1 MASST
6 EATWPLDAYLDRIG
20 YRGPR
25 EPTLSALQDICRAHA
40 ESVPF
45 ETLDAPEG
53 VVPSLDQESVF
64 TKVVPRRGGGACLEV
79 NALLAAALRRIG
91 FAVDTVLGEA
101 WRVLERRYTGLLD
114 HMVLLVR
121 LDGTTWVVDVGFA
134 TLTPVLPVPLDSQPW
149 RERGWWFRMR
159 PTDDLIVAERAGTDG
174 VWRPLYR
181 FRDDPQPA
189 EAFEDI
195 RDHYLR
201 RSTRMSRTLMCAR
214 WSAGRRLTLINDR
227 LVTADRGVESVMPVG
242 DEAQAAAVL
251 AEIFRDHEHLV
262 VRALRVWR
270 RLFPDQMDPIGPTPA
285 VSSNEERNQ

>member
-1 MASST
+1 MADST
-6 EATWPLDAYLDRIG
+6 EASWSLDAYLHRIG

-25 EPTLSALQDICRAHA
+25 EPTLPVLREICRVHA

-53 VVPSLDQESVF
+53 VVPSLDQGSIF
-64 TKVVPRRGGGACLEV
+64 TKVVSRRGGGACLEV

-91 FAVDTVLGEA
+91 FTVDTVLGEA
-101 WRVLERRYTGLLD
+101 WRVLERRYTGLPD

-121 LDGTTWVVDVGFA
+121 LDGTTWVVDMGFA
-134 TLTPVLPVPLDSQPW
+134 TLTPVLPVPLTGEPW

-159 PTDDLIVAERAGTDG
+159 PTDGLVVAERAGTDG
-174 VWRPLYR
+174 AWRPLYR
-181 FRDDPQPA
+181 FRDEPRPPEMFD
-189 EAFEDI
+189 DI

-214 WSAGRRLTLINDR
+214 WSGGRRLTLINDR
-227 LVTADRGVESVMPVG
+227 LVTADRGVESVTPVA
-242 DEAQAAAVL
+242 DEAQAVAVL

-270 RLFPDQMDPIGPTPA
+270 RLFPDRTAPTRPA
-285 VSSNEERNQ
+285 PVLSSTEERNP